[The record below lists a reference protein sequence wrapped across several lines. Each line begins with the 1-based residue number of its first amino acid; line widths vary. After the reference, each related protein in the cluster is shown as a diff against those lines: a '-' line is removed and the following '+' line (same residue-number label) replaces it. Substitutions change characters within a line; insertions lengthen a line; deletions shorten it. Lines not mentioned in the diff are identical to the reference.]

1 MFYKMK
7 RMRTKR
13 FITVA
18 AALFIS
24 WVAITA
30 QTKQWSLTDCIGYA
44 LEQNIQVRKAG
55 VSVSLGE
62 VSLQQA
68 KDNLLPSL
76 NASLGENLGW
86 QNVTGTGGETSWT
99 GSSRTSASLS
109 SGLTLFSGFQLRNR
123 VRLAALDHQS
133 LQYSADQT
141 MESVSLSIMSAY
153 LQVLY
158 SEEQVTNARNQA
170 EATREELALA
180 AERLTLGAIANSD
193 YLQVKTQLA
202 SEESSLATAV
212 NNLKMAK
219 LNLMQLM
226 EYPVDET
233 FEIARPDIDAIIS
246 TVPAAEAAAVYAEAL
261 AVKPQVKIA
270 SLNRE
275 SASLDLEIAKGGF
288 FPSVSVNAGMSTGF
302 TQAAEMGSQLKSGF
316 SPSLG
321 LSASIPIFRNNQNKA
336 SVSRAK
342 YGITT
347 AELDELNTRN
357 QLRKEVEQAV
367 LDAESALIS
376 YQAALNRYDAS
387 AETYSVS
394 EEKFKL
400 GAMNSV
406 DFLIQ
411 KTNLTAAESNLLQA
425 KYELVYSHKIIDFYR
440 GVALTF

>member
-1 MFYKMK
+1 MFHKMK

-13 FITVA
+13 SIAVA
-18 AALFIS
+18 AALIIGCTA
-24 WVAITA
+24 VTA
-30 QTKQWSLTDCIGYA
+30 QAKQWSLTDCIGYA

-62 VSLQQA
+62 LNLQQS
-68 KDNLLPSL
+68 KDNMLPSL
-76 NASLGENLGW
+76 SASLSENLGW
-86 QNVTGTGGETSWT
+86 RQETNAPDETSWA
-99 GSSRTSASLS
+99 GSSRTNASLS
-109 SGLTLFSGFQLRNR
+109 SGLTLFNGFQLKNQ
-123 VRLAALDHQS
+123 VRQAGLDLKS

-141 MESVSLSIMSAY
+141 MESISLNIMSAY

-158 SEEQVTNARNQA
+158 SEEQVTNAGNQA
-170 EATREELALA
+170 EVTREELALA
-180 AERLTLGAIANSD
+180 AERLSLGAIANSD
-193 YLQVKTQLA
+193 YLQVKAQLA
-202 SEESSLATAV
+202 SEESSLASAA
-212 NNLKMAK
+212 NSLKMAK

-226 EYPVDET
+226 EYPVDEA
-233 FEIARPDIDAIIS
+233 FEIIRPDIDAIIS
-246 TVPAAEAAAVYAEAL
+246 TAPATDAASLYEEAL
-261 AVKPQVKIA
+261 RVKPQVKIA

-275 SASLDLEIAKGGF
+275 NASIDLEIARGGF
-288 FPSVSVNAGMSTGF
+288 LPSLSLNAGMSTGF
-302 TQAAEMGSQLKSGF
+302 TGAAEMGAQLKSGF
-316 SPSLG
+316 SPSVG
-321 LSASIPIFRNNQNKA
+321 LSASIPIFRNNQTRA
-336 SVSRAK
+336 SVTRAK

-367 LDAESALIS
+367 LDAGSALIN
-376 YQAALNRYDAS
+376 YQAALKRYDS
-387 AETYSVS
+387 SVENYNVS

-440 GVALTF
+440 GVELTF

>member
-1 MFYKMK
+1 MK
-7 RMRTKR
+7 RMSTKL
-13 FITVA
+13 FHTL
-18 AALFIS
+18 AALL
-24 WVAITA
+24 WVVSVSVHA
-30 QTKQWSLTDCIGYA
+30 QPKQWTLSDCIAYA
-44 LEQNIQVRKAG
+44 LEQNIQVRKAD

-62 VSLQQA
+62 LNLQQA

-76 NASLGENLGW
+76 SASLGENLGL
-86 QNVTGTGGETSWT
+86 QRVTGTTGEVSWD

-109 SGLTLFSGFQLRNR
+109 SGLTLFNGFQLRNR
-123 VRLAALDHQS
+123 VRLAALDQRS

-141 MESVSLSIMSAY
+141 RESVSLSIMSAY

-158 SEEQVTNARNQA
+158 AEEQVANSRNQA

-180 AERLTLGAIANSD
+180 GERMSLGAIANSD

-202 SEESSLATAV
+202 SEEATLANSENT
-212 NNLKMAK
+212 LKMAR

-226 EYPVDET
+226 EYPVDES
-233 FEIARPDIDAIIS
+233 FETARPDIDAVIS
-246 TVPAAEAAAVYAEAL
+246 SIPAADASAVYEEAL
-261 AVKPQVKIA
+261 RVKPQVQIA
-270 SLNRE
+270 TLNRE
-275 SASLDLEIAKGGF
+275 GAALDLEIARGGF

-302 TQAAEMGSQLKSGF
+302 AQVAEMGSQLKNGF

-321 LSASIPIFRNNQNKA
+321 LTASIPIFRNNQNRVA
-336 SVSRAK
+336 VSRAQ

-367 LDAESALIS
+367 LDSESARLS
-376 YQAALNRYDAS
+376 YLAALNRYES
-387 AETYSVS
+387 SLETYNVS

-411 KTNLTAAESNLLQA
+411 KTNLTAAESNLVQA
-425 KYELVYSHKIIDFYR
+425 KYELLYSHKIIDFYR
-440 GVALTF
+440 GVPLSF

>member
-1 MFYKMK
+1 
-7 RMRTKR
+7 MRTKR
-13 FITVA
+13 SIAVA
-18 AALFIS
+18 AALIIGCTA
-24 WVAITA
+24 VTA
-30 QTKQWSLTDCIGYA
+30 QAKQWSLTDCIGYA

-62 VSLQQA
+62 LNLKQS
-68 KDNLLPSL
+68 KDNMLPSL
-76 NASLGENLGW
+76 SASLSENLGW
-86 QNVTGTGGETSWT
+86 RQETNAPDETSWA
-99 GSSRTSASLS
+99 GSSRTNASLS
-109 SGLTLFSGFQLRNR
+109 SGLTLFNGFQLKNQ
-123 VRLAALDHQS
+123 VRQAGLDLKS

-141 MESVSLSIMSAY
+141 MESISLNIMSAY

-158 SEEQVTNARNQA
+158 SEEQVTNAGNQA

-180 AERLTLGAIANSD
+180 AERLSLGAIANSD
-193 YLQVKTQLA
+193 YLQVKAQLA
-202 SEESSLATAV
+202 SEESSLASAA
-212 NNLKMAK
+212 NSLKMAK

-226 EYPVDET
+226 EYPVDEA
-233 FEIARPDIDAIIS
+233 FEIIRPDIDAIIS
-246 TVPAAEAAAVYAEAL
+246 TAPATDAVSLYEEAL
-261 AVKPQVKIA
+261 RVKPQVKIA

-275 SASLDLEIAKGGF
+275 NASIDLEIARGGF
-288 FPSVSVNAGMSTGF
+288 LPSLSLNAGMSTGF
-302 TQAAEMGSQLKSGF
+302 TGAAEMGAQLKSGF
-316 SPSLG
+316 SPSVG
-321 LSASIPIFRNNQNKA
+321 LSASIPIFRNNQTRA
-336 SVSRAK
+336 SVTRAK

-367 LDAESALIS
+367 LDAGSALIN
-376 YQAALNRYDAS
+376 YQAALKRYDS
-387 AETYSVS
+387 SVENYNVS

-440 GVALTF
+440 GVELTF

>member
-1 MFYKMK
+1 MK
-7 RMRTKR
+7 RMSTKL
-13 FITVA
+13 FHTM
-18 AALFIS
+18 AALL
-24 WVAITA
+24 WVVSVSVHA
-30 QTKQWSLTDCIGYA
+30 QPEQWTLTDCIGYA
-44 LEQNIQVRKAG
+44 LEQNIQVRKAD

-62 VSLQQA
+62 LNLQQA
-68 KDNLLPSL
+68 KDNMLPSL
-76 NASLGENLGW
+76 SASLGENLGL
-86 QNVTGTGGETSWT
+86 QRMTASTGEVSWD

-109 SGLTLFSGFQLRNR
+109 SGLTLFNGFQLRNR
-123 VRLAALDHQS
+123 VRLAALDQRS

-141 MESVSLSIMSAY
+141 RESVSLSIMSGY

-158 SEEQVTNARNQA
+158 AEEQVANSRNQA

-180 AERLTLGAIANSD
+180 GERMSLGAISNSD

-202 SEESSLATAV
+202 SEEATLATAE
-212 NNLKMAK
+212 NNLKMAR

-226 EYPVDET
+226 EYPVDES
-233 FEIARPDIDAIIS
+233 FETARPDIDAVIS
-246 TVPAAEAAAVYAEAL
+246 SIPIADASAVYEEAL
-261 AVKPQVKIA
+261 RVKPQVQIA
-270 SLNRE
+270 TLNRE
-275 SASLDLEIAKGGF
+275 SAALDLEIARGGF

-302 TQAAEMGSQLKSGF
+302 TQVAEMGSQLKNGF

-321 LSASIPIFRNNQNKA
+321 LTASIPIFRNNQNRVA
-336 SVSRAK
+336 VSRAQ
-342 YGITT
+342 YGITI

-367 LDAESALIS
+367 LDTESARLS
-376 YQAALNRYDAS
+376 YLAALNRYEAS
-387 AETYSVS
+387 LETYSVS

-425 KYELVYSHKIIDFYR
+425 KYEMVYSHKIIDFYR
-440 GVALTF
+440 GVPLSF

>member
-1 MFYKMK
+1 MILAVM
-7 RMRTKR
+7 TG
-13 FITVA
+13 
-18 AALFIS
+18 S
-24 WVAITA
+24 A
-30 QTKQWSLTDCIGYA
+30 QEKQWTLTECIDYA
-44 LEQNIQVRKAG
+44 LNENIQVRKAD

-62 VSLQQA
+62 LNLQQA
-68 KDNLLPSL
+68 KDNMLPSL
-76 NASLGENLGW
+76 SASLGENLGL
-86 QNVTGTGGETSWT
+86 QRITGSTGEVSWD

-109 SGLTLFSGFQLRNR
+109 SGLTLFNGFQLRNR
-123 VRLAALDHQS
+123 VRLASLDQRS

-141 MESVSLSIMSAY
+141 RESVSLSIMSAY

-158 SEEQVTNARNQA
+158 AEEQVANSRNQA

-180 AERLTLGAIANSD
+180 GERMSLGAIANSD

-202 SEESSLATAV
+202 SEEATLATSE
-212 NNLKMAK
+212 NNLKMAR

-226 EYPVDET
+226 EYPVDES
-233 FEIARPDIDAIIS
+233 FETARPDIDAVIS
-246 TVPAAEAAAVYAEAL
+246 SIPAADASAVYEEAL
-261 AVKPQVKIA
+261 RVKPQVQIA
-270 SLNRE
+270 TLNRE
-275 SASLDLEIAKGGF
+275 GAALDLEIARGGF

-302 TQAAEMGSQLKSGF
+302 TQAAEMGSQLKNGF
-316 SPSLG
+316 APSLG
-321 LSASIPIFRNNQNKA
+321 ISASIPIFRNNQNRVA
-336 SVSRAK
+336 VSRAQ

-367 LDAESALIS
+367 LDTESARLS
-376 YQAALNRYDAS
+376 YLAALNRYEAS
-387 AETYSVS
+387 LETYSVS

-425 KYELVYSHKIIDFYR
+425 RYELVYSHKIIDFYR
-440 GVALTF
+440 GVPLSF

>member
-1 MFYKMK
+1 MK
-7 RMRTKR
+7 RMSTKL
-13 FITVA
+13 FHTM
-18 AALFIS
+18 AALL
-24 WVAITA
+24 WVVSVSVHA
-30 QTKQWSLTDCIGYA
+30 QPEQWTLTDCIGYA
-44 LEQNIQVRKAG
+44 LEQNIQVRKAD

-62 VSLQQA
+62 LNLQQA
-68 KDNLLPSL
+68 KDNMLPSL
-76 NASLGENLGW
+76 SASLGENLGL
-86 QNVTGTGGETSWT
+86 QRMTASTGEVSWD

-109 SGLTLFSGFQLRNR
+109 SGLTLFNGFQLRNR
-123 VRLAALDHQS
+123 VRLAALDQRS

-141 MESVSLSIMSAY
+141 RESVSLSIMSGY

-158 SEEQVTNARNQA
+158 AEEQVANSRNQA

-180 AERLTLGAIANSD
+180 GERMSLGAISNSD

-202 SEESSLATAV
+202 SEEATLATAE
-212 NNLKMAK
+212 NNLKMAR

-226 EYPVDET
+226 EYPVDES
-233 FEIARPDIDAIIS
+233 FETARPDIDAVIS
-246 TVPAAEAAAVYAEAL
+246 SIPIADASAVYEEAL
-261 AVKPQVKIA
+261 RVKPQVQIA
-270 SLNRE
+270 TLNRE
-275 SASLDLEIAKGGF
+275 SAALDLEIARGGF

-302 TQAAEMGSQLKSGF
+302 TQAAEMGSQLKNGF

-321 LSASIPIFRNNQNKA
+321 LTASIPIFRNNQNRVA
-336 SVSRAK
+336 VSRAQ
-342 YGITT
+342 YGITI

-367 LDAESALIS
+367 LDTESARLS
-376 YQAALNRYDAS
+376 YLAALNRYEAS
-387 AETYSVS
+387 LETYSVS

-440 GVALTF
+440 GVPLSF

>member
-1 MFYKMK
+1 M
-7 RMRTKR
+7 
-13 FITVA
+13 ITCA
-18 AALFIS
+18 A
-24 WVAITA
+24 VTA
-30 QTKQWSLTDCIGYA
+30 QAKQWSLTDCINYA
-44 LEQNIQVRKAG
+44 LEQNIQVRKSA

-62 VSLQQA
+62 ISLQQA
-68 KDNLLPSL
+68 KDNMLPSL
-76 NASLGENLGW
+76 SGSMGENLGW
-86 QNVTGTGGETSWT
+86 RLDAGGTDESSWV
-99 GSSRTSASLS
+99 GSSRTTASLS

-123 VRLAALDHQS
+123 VRLAGLDYKS
-133 LQYSADQT
+133 LEYSADQT
-141 MESVSLSIMSAY
+141 RESVSLNIMSAY

-170 EATREELALA
+170 DATREELALA
-180 AERLTLGAIANSD
+180 AERLALGAIANSD

-202 SEESSLATAV
+202 SEESSLASAV

-226 EYPVDET
+226 EYPVDES
-233 FEIARPDIDAIIS
+233 FGILSPDIDAIIS
-246 TVPAAEAAAVYAEAL
+246 TAPAADAVSVYQEAL
-261 AVKPQVKIA
+261 EVKPQVKIA
-270 SLNRE
+270 AINRE
-275 SASLDLEIAKGGF
+275 SASVDLEIARGGF
-288 FPSVSVNAGMSTGF
+288 FPSLSLSAGMSTGF
-302 TQAAEMGSQLKSGF
+302 TEAAGMGSQLKNGF

-321 LSASIPIFRNNQNKA
+321 LSASIPIFRNNQNKS
-336 SVSRAK
+336 SVARAQ

-347 AELDELNTRN
+347 AELDEINTRN

-367 LDAESALIS
+367 LDAESARLS
-376 YQAALNRYDAS
+376 YQAALNRYDS
-387 AETYSVS
+387 SVESYNVS

-440 GVALTF
+440 GVELTF

>member
-13 FITVA
+13 LFTVT

-76 NASLGENLGW
+76 SASLGENLGW

-123 VRLAALDHQS
+123 VRLAALDHKS

-158 SEEQVTNARNQA
+158 SEEQVTNARYQA

-226 EYPVDET
+226 EYPVDES

-246 TVPAAEAAAVYAEAL
+246 TVPAAEATAVYAEAL
-261 AVKPQVKIA
+261 AIKPQVKIA

-275 SASLDLEIAKGGF
+275 SASVDLEIARGGF
-288 FPSVSVNAGMSTGF
+288 FPSLSFSAGMSTGF

-316 SPSLG
+316 SPSVG

-376 YQAALNRYDAS
+376 YQAASNRFDAS

>member
-1 MFYKMK
+1 MFHKMK
-7 RMRTKR
+7 RMRTKL

-18 AALFIS
+18 AALMITCAA
-24 WVAITA
+24 VTA
-30 QTKQWSLTDCIGYA
+30 QTKQWSLTDCINYA
-44 LEQNIQVRKAG
+44 LEQNIQVRKSA

-62 VSLQQA
+62 ISLQQA
-68 KDNLLPSL
+68 KDNMLPSL
-76 NASLGENLGW
+76 SGSMGENLGW
-86 QNVTGTGGETSWT
+86 RLDAGGTDESSWV
-99 GSSRTSASLS
+99 GSSRTTASLS

-123 VRLAALDHQS
+123 VRLAGLDYKS
-133 LQYSADQT
+133 LEYSADQT
-141 MESVSLSIMSAY
+141 RESVSLNIMSAY

-170 EATREELALA
+170 DATREELALA
-180 AERLTLGAIANSD
+180 AERLALGAIANSD

-202 SEESSLATAV
+202 SEESSLASAV

-226 EYPVDET
+226 EYPVDES
-233 FEIARPDIDAIIS
+233 FGILSPDIDAIIS
-246 TVPAAEAAAVYAEAL
+246 TAPAADAVSVYQEAL
-261 AVKPQVKIA
+261 EVKPQVKIA
-270 SLNRE
+270 AINRE
-275 SASLDLEIAKGGF
+275 SASVDLEIARGGF
-288 FPSVSVNAGMSTGF
+288 FPSLSLSAGMSTGF
-302 TQAAEMGSQLKSGF
+302 TEAAEMGSQLKNGF

-321 LSASIPIFRNNQNKA
+321 LSASIPIFRNNQNKS
-336 SVSRAK
+336 SVSRAQ

-347 AELDELNTRN
+347 AELDEINTRN

-367 LDAESALIS
+367 LDAESARLS
-376 YQAALNRYDAS
+376 YQAALNRYDS
-387 AETYSVS
+387 SVESYNVS

-440 GVALTF
+440 GVELTF

>member
-1 MFYKMK
+1 MK
-7 RMRTKR
+7 RMSTKL
-13 FITVA
+13 FHTM
-18 AALFIS
+18 AALL
-24 WVAITA
+24 WVVSVSVHA
-30 QTKQWSLTDCIGYA
+30 QPQQWTLTDCIGYA
-44 LEQNIQVRKAG
+44 LEQNIQVRKAD

-62 VSLQQA
+62 LNLQQA
-68 KDNLLPSL
+68 KDNMLPSL
-76 NASLGENLGW
+76 SASLGENLGL
-86 QNVTGTGGETSWT
+86 QRMTASTGEVSWD

-109 SGLTLFSGFQLRNR
+109 SGLTLFNGFQLRNR
-123 VRLAALDHQS
+123 VRLAALDQRS

-141 MESVSLSIMSAY
+141 RESVSLSIMSGY

-158 SEEQVTNARNQA
+158 AEEQVANSRNQA

-180 AERLTLGAIANSD
+180 GERMSLGAISNSD

-202 SEESSLATAV
+202 SEEATLATAE
-212 NNLKMAK
+212 NNLKMAR

-226 EYPVDET
+226 EYPVDES
-233 FEIARPDIDAIIS
+233 FETARPDIDAVIS
-246 TVPAAEAAAVYAEAL
+246 SIPTADASAVYEEAL
-261 AVKPQVKIA
+261 RVKPQVQIA
-270 SLNRE
+270 TLNRE
-275 SASLDLEIAKGGF
+275 SAALDLEIARGGF

-302 TQAAEMGSQLKSGF
+302 TQVAEMGSQLKNGF

-321 LSASIPIFRNNQNKA
+321 LTASIPIFRNNQNRVA
-336 SVSRAK
+336 VSRAQ

-367 LDAESALIS
+367 LDTESARLS
-376 YQAALNRYDAS
+376 YLAALNRYEAS
-387 AETYSVS
+387 LETYSVS

-425 KYELVYSHKIIDFYR
+425 KYEMVYSHKIIDFYR
-440 GVALTF
+440 GVPLSF